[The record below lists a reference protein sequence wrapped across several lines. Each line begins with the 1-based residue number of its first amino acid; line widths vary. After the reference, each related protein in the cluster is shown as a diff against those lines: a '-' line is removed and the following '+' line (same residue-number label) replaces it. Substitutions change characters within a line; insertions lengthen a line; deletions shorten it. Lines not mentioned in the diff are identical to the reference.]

1 MCSCKKNDTAV
12 GTAVSLAAVGLEGN
26 RDNVMFRVYI
36 YILTY
41 TEREHCI
48 KVFRGIC

>member
-1 MCSCKKNDTAV
+1 M
-12 GTAVSLAAVGLEGN
+12 GTAASLAAVGLEGN
-26 RDNVMFRVYI
+26 RDNVMFRLYNI
-36 YILTY
+36 YIII